1 MPISNEI
8 TTTIQRIQREFLW
21 NSNNGKVKHK
31 TISKDFQSGSL
42 KNVNIF
48 ILLAYSALGLVNY
61 TTKTN
66 MTGNWFQCILLTML
80 LGKTSVLH
88 QLPTFY
94 TNIFQSWKR
103 NFSYISYTPSC
114 IRSQFL
120 WFNNYI
126 TIDNSFVH
134 CKEFLSD
141 NINFISQS
149 FTSEGEF
156 KGRNHFKREFWLTD
170 NLYCKFMQLS
180 QFLKSGKKILRENR
194 VVTCAIYLD
203 HQVIEDNLL
212 FSLKKLKSWIQHWFL
227 KKVAYPLYSSILTLY
242 SQI

>member
-1 MPISNEI
+1 
-8 TTTIQRIQREFLW
+8 
-21 NSNNGKVKHK
+21 
-31 TISKDFQSGSL
+31 
-42 KNVNIF
+42 
-48 ILLAYSALGLVNY
+48 
-61 TTKTN
+61 
-66 MTGNWFQCILLTML
+66 MTGNWFQCVLLTML

-156 KGRNHFKREFWLTD
+156 KGRNHVKREFWLTD

-203 HQVIEDNLL
+203 HQVIKIIY
-212 FSLKKLKSWIQHWFL
+212 FSVWKN
-227 KKVAYPLYSSILTLY
+227 
-242 SQI
+242 